1 MTASDV
7 LAILDRL
14 DAAGIAWWVDGGWG
28 VDALLGEQTRPHHD
42 LDFAVR
48 EQDVP
53 RLGAILP
60 EFREIDLHQR
70 PSAYVLRD
78 AQGRELDFHPL
89 VFDEHGDGWQPQAD
103 GTRALWPRAALTSRG
118 RIGGREAPCTSPE
131 FQVEAHLYEGHDDLD
146 WAAVTLLCER
156 FDLPLP
162 QGGPPGFVH
171 ERRPR
176 LER

>member
-1 MTASDV
+1 MPETCMTSIDV
-7 LAILDRL
+7 IDLYTTLANL
-14 DAAGIAWWVDGGWG
+14 GIEMWVDGGWG

-53 RLGAILP
+53 RLGAIQP

-103 GTRALWPRAALTSRG
+103 G
-118 RIGGREAPCTSPE
+118 
-131 FQVEAHLYEGHDDLD
+131 
-146 WAAVTLLCER
+146 
-156 FDLPLP
+156 
-162 QGGPPGFVH
+162 
-171 ERRPR
+171 
-176 LER
+176 

>member
-78 AQGRELDFHPL
+78 AQGRTARGLSQN
-89 VFDEHGDGWQPQAD
+89 VAKCR
-103 GTRALWPRAALTSRG
+103 TRKKNLAH
-118 RIGGREAPCTSPE
+118 EAVGVAGLPIR
-131 FQVEAHLYEGHDDLD
+131 QEG
-146 WAAVTLLCER
+146 
-156 FDLPLP
+156 
-162 QGGPPGFVH
+162 
-171 ERRPR
+171 
-176 LER
+176 